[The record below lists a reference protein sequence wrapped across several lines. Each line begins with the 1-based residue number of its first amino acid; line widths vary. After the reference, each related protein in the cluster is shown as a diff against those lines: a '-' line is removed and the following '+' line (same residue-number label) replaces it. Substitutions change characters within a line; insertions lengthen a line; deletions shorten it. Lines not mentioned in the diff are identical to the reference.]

1 MTKGVPPVVQELNSD
16 DDTQYFDADLDKVE
30 VEVQSFPPSKAFA
43 GNHLPFI
50 GFTYSSDYQ
59 FLSSQ
64 AQPPSSPKKIEDS
77 NDVSN
82 NVSNTTLF
90 L

>member
-1 MTKGVPPVVQELNSD
+1 MVQELNSD
-16 DDTQYFDADLDKVE
+16 DDTQYFDADLDKVD

-59 FLSSQ
+59 FLSSR
-64 AQPPSSPKKIEDS
+64 AQPPPSAPKKIEES

-82 NVSNTTLF
+82 NVSNGSLYF
-90 L
+90 PVY